1 MGNALLEAVQLAIA
15 HESGPSAQYRCA
27 IAVMAKASIAGTT
40 KTRRVPPLTFE
51 EAALLNTQFLR
62 DAADNILTAAN
73 SAPISGWMAY
83 APAGAEEFFPSN
95 LPASIGLIETVAT
108 TLGECLH
115 RIAATLFDAG
125 NGAVCLLNS
134 DSPTL
139 PPAYLVTADTVL
151 AAPGDRIVIGPASDG
166 GYYLIG
172 MKSLHVDLFDG
183 MDWST
188 DRVLSQTMAKAEKL
202 GLSVV
207 SLPGWYDVDDAQSLR
222 TLVGEVLEGKP
233 FEEARICLCLML
245 PLMRGIRSPSGR
257 LPATVISMR
266 PWSP

>member
-1 MGNALLEAVQLAIA
+1 
-15 HESGPSAQYRCA
+15 
-27 IAVMAKASIAGTT
+27 
-40 KTRRVPPLTFE
+40 
-51 EAALLNTQFLR
+51 
-62 DAADNILTAAN
+62 
-73 SAPISGWMAY
+73 
-83 APAGAEEFFPSN
+83 
-95 LPASIGLIETVAT
+95 
-108 TLGECLH
+108 
-115 RIAATLFDAG
+115 
-125 NGAVCLLNS
+125 
-134 DSPTL
+134 
-139 PPAYLVTADTVL
+139 VL